1 MKNVLTLA
9 TIVLEDKLTAPIK
22 RKTGSTWC
30 YVHTINRYAGKDILS
45 IDQTNDY
52 IAQKILEGTPFCV
65 GRLGANE
72 LFSAGMFEFDADIKK
87 QKAINQLSVCGGF
100 FPADVALGDRFVE
113 TIRQACR
120 QVDVAGI
127 SAPRFERYFIKKY
140 MPKSVKLSRIMELD
154 PMKNSHNPWTKALKG
169 KKVLVIY
176 PFAELIEQQYT
187 QKREKIFPGT
197 EILPEFELKVMTSV
211 QTIAGE
217 KDERFTTWFEALE
230 WMKEEALKIDFDV
243 AIIGCGAY
251 GLPLAAMLKEAGKQA
266 IHLGGAVQVLFG
278 IKGKR
283 WEEEPKF
290 QYVKD
295 WFNDAWVNPSAKDIP
310 QRAHEVE
317 GGLYW

>member
-1 MKNVLTLA
+1 MKNILTLIA
-9 TIVLEDKLTAPIK
+9 IVAEDKLTAPAK
-22 RKTGSTWC
+22 RKIGGPWC
-30 YVHTINRYAGKDILS
+30 YVQTISKYAGKDILS

-52 IAQKILEGTPFCV
+52 IAEKILGGKPFCV

-72 LFSAGMFEFDADIKK
+72 LFSAGMFEFDAKIK
-87 QKAINQLSVCGGF
+87 QEKAIRQLSVCGGF
-100 FPADVALGDRFVE
+100 FPEDVALGNRFVE
-113 TIRQACR
+113 TIRKACR
-120 QVDVAGI
+120 QIDLVGV

-140 MPKSVKLSRIMELD
+140 MPKDVRVSRIMELD
-154 PMKNSHNPWTKALKG
+154 SMRNSHNPWTKALKG

-176 PFAELIEQQYT
+176 PFAELIQQQYS
-187 QKREKIFPGT
+187 QKREKLFPNT
-197 EILPEFELKVMTSV
+197 EILPEFELKTLQSV

-217 KDERFTTWFEALE
+217 KDDRFENWFDALE
-230 WMKEEALKIDFDV
+230 WMRDEALKIDFDV

-295 WFNDAWVNPSAKDIP
+295 WFNESWVNPSEKDRP
-310 QRAHEVE
+310 KRATEVE